1 MIFRSMYGV
10 YLSLSFPEDKEAREE
25 RPRITD
31 CLSMR
36 CSGFFAQEPLGAIF
50 LQSTVTGKIPI
61 AVFVV
66 GVTKI
71 WEKILSHLMDMPDF
85 KWLLID
91 STYWLIHMLP
101 VQKEA
106 MRRWDAQKGAQ
117 HQDTSGRGCAW
128 YAGQNH
134 YYRRY
139 RCRYSTG
146 IPSC

>member
-1 MIFRSMYGV
+1 MYGV

-91 STYWLIHMLP
+91 STYCKAHP
-101 VQKEA
+101 HAAGAKGGSEA
-106 MRRWDAQKGAQ
+106 PGRTKG
-117 HQDTSGRGCAW
+117 G
-128 YAGQNH
+128 
-134 YYRRY
+134 
-139 RCRYSTG
+139 STPG
-146 IPSC
+146 YIWP